1 MKLAIESCDDDRI
14 VFIVEDT
21 DLALINAVR
30 RVVLAEVPYVAVAL
44 DGWNFRENTCV
55 LHNHFLGHRIT
66 MTPLHLSRTEADAYI
81 PGSIKVSLKVAHS
94 STARA
99 PLDVTSKDLAVTL
112 HDQPHP
118 DTARLYP
125 ADPLTGDHVLLTVLK
140 PGEAVSAEAAAV
152 RGVAGTH
159 ACFAVA
165 SQCAFEPLLDAALVK
180 AARPASDD
188 PAVQNRFQCIDR
200 LRCWT
205 AGPDGNPRAFRF
217 TVASECGMT
226 ALDIVSSALDVLE
239 SKCVTSVAT
248 VAASGDHGLT
258 TLEVAGE
265 GHTLGNF
272 LQSVAMD
279 ELVGDAPKPLAFA
292 GYHCPHPLE
301 KRVLFTLRTTERT
314 DALEAFSAMKA
325 AGAERVREL
334 RHLLREEAARGELA

>member
-1 MKLAIESCDDDRI
+1 MKLAIESVDDDRV
-14 VFIVEDT
+14 VFVVEDA
-21 DLALINAVR
+21 DLALVNALR
-30 RVVLAEVPYVAVAL
+30 RVVLAEVPYVALAL

-140 PGEAVSAEAAAV
+140 PGEAVVAESSAV

-165 SQCAFEPLLDAALVK
+165 SQCAFEPLLDADIVK
-180 AARPASDD
+180 SRRPTSKD
-188 PAVQNRFQCIDR
+188 PAVQNRFQHIDR

-226 ALDIVSSALDVLE
+226 ALDIVESALDVLE
-239 SKCVTSVAT
+239 SKCVTSAAT
-248 VAASGDHGLT
+248 VHPGDGGTT

-279 ELVGDAPKPLAFA
+279 DLVGDAPKPLAFA

-301 KRVLFTLRTTERT
+301 KRVLFTLRTTPGT
-314 DALEAFSAMKA
+314 SPLEAFGAMKA

-334 RHLLREEAARGELA
+334 RHLLREESARVELA